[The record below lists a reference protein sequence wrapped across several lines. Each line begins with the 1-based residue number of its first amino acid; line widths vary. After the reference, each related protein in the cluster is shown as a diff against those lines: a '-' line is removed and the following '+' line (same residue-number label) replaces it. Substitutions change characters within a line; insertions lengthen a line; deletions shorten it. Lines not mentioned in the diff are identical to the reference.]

1 MELRLLT
8 TFLKVAQLQSF
19 SKAAESLGYSQSAVT
34 VQVQQLENE
43 LGVRLFDRIG
53 KTVSI
58 THYGQEF
65 IPYARDVVSAAARAV
80 SFTVQERDLT
90 GTLRIGTIESIMTAS
105 FGEILPLYHE
115 HCPHVN
121 TQLVEGDTKTL
132 SDMLMHNEVD
142 LIYTLD
148 DMGYDAQRIKLFECP
163 QEIVIVASPK
173 HPFAAAKQLKL
184 ADLVNEPFV
193 LMPQFNSYRHQFD
206 MESVPG
212 AGEHEHG
219 HAAARA
225 QPLSVRAAALHGAP
239 PRGRG
244 PACHSAGH
252 GLPHGAVEP
261 AGAPPRQGAHAADP
275 RYGLL
280 HCTGGKNP
288 AASRELNR
296 DIKQPPSFDE
306 GCLRL

>member
-80 SFTVQERDLT
+80 SFTVEERDLT

-115 HCPHVN
+115 RCPHVN
-121 TQLVEGDTKTL
+121 
-132 SDMLMHNEVD
+132 
-142 LIYTLD
+142 
-148 DMGYDAQRIKLFECP
+148 
-163 QEIVIVASPK
+163 
-173 HPFAAAKQLKL
+173 
-184 ADLVNEPFV
+184 
-193 LMPQFNSYRHQFD
+193 
-206 MESVPG
+206 
-212 AGEHEHG
+212 
-219 HAAARA
+219 
-225 QPLSVRAAALHGAP
+225 
-239 PRGRG
+239 
-244 PACHSAGH
+244 
-252 GLPHGAVEP
+252 
-261 AGAPPRQGAHAADP
+261 HAADRERHKDALGYAHAQLGRP
-275 RYGLL
+275 DLYARRHGLRR
-280 HCTGGKNP
+280 
-288 AASRELNR
+288 AAHQAL
-296 DIKQPPSFDE
+296 
-306 GCLRL
+306 